1 MNIQKQRGEHAI
13 YKNNENYPNSFQYF
27 YYLKQSDGMAEKK
40 KTGKPVAAKK
50 KKKGKRRKKKIRLS
64 PWIVLGATAGIFIL
78 VFLLCSRRSL
88 SGYET
93 GAKVP
98 PGNWRYG
105 IDISNNNEGRI
116 AWDSLFVMT
125 DSRRRTVRDPYKARE
140 IKPVSFVFIKA
151 TEGTTF
157 KDRSFADNWLE
168 AGRTDLQR
176 GAYHFFRSSKDG
188 RAQAQN
194 FISAVPK
201 LRRTDLPP
209 VLDLETIH
217 KGCTR
222 KQFNEEALEWLREI
236 EKHYGR
242 KPIVYTSPAF
252 AKDYLCEEITGAYPV
267 WIAHYGRDVPSFDG
281 WKWWQ
286 CTDKAV
292 VMGVP
297 GKVDLDVAPAN

>member
-1 MNIQKQRGEHAI
+1 M
-13 YKNNENYPNSFQYF
+13 
-27 YYLKQSDGMAEKK
+27 EKK
-40 KTGKPVAAKK
+40 KRTWKPGAAKK
-50 KKKGKRRKKKIRLS
+50 KKKRTRRKKKIRLS
-64 PWIVLGATAGIFIL
+64 LGIVLGASAGLLIII
-78 VFLLCSRRSL
+78 FLLCPRKSHS
-88 SGYET
+88 SYET
-93 GAKVP
+93 GARVP

-116 AWDSLFVMT
+116 VWDSLFVMT

-151 TEGTTF
+151 TEGTNF

-168 AGRTDLQR
+168 AGRTGLQR

-188 RAQAQN
+188 RAQARN
-194 FISAVPK
+194 FISAVPN

-209 VLDLETIH
+209 VLDIETIH
-217 KGCTR
+217 KGCSR
-222 KQFNEEALEWLREI
+222 KQLNEEALEWLQEI

-242 KPIVYTSPAF
+242 KPIVYTSASF
-252 AKDYLCEEITGAYPV
+252 AKDHLDNEITGAYPV
-267 WIAHYGRDVPSFDG
+267 WIAHYGRDYPAFDG

-297 GKVDLDVAPAN
+297 GRVDLNVAPAD